1 MWFLWFYLISL
12 GISLIATLIVGKAI
26 ANKIKR
32 EHPEIKVKKKSSFS
46 ELVSAFLPFT
56 IPFLNLVFVLSLI
69 LQQDKMYNATL
80 EKFKSNGEVFD
91 DEI

>member
-12 GISLIATLIVGKAI
+12 GISLIATLIIGKAI

-32 EHPEIKVKKKSSFS
+32 EHPEIEVKKKSSFS

-56 IPFLNLVFVLSLI
+56 VPFLNLVFVLFLI

-80 EKFKSNGEVFD
+80 KKLRGNSEVFD